1 MDLNSIIN
9 MATATFDKDGDGQLE
24 MTEIMSALG
33 PLLAGGQQT
42 MQGMNAGQNA
52 PTGGLDLASLVNSMQ
67 QVGLSNIVQSW
78 LGDGANE
85 PVSGSQLQAT
95 LGEDK
100 INAFAQQTG
109 MSHDQALSGLQDL
122 LPNLV
127 DQSSQGG
134 QLLSNNPN
142 NDALAGLVGN
152 LIGGLFK
159 R

>member
-33 PLLAGGQQT
+33 PLLASGQQA
-42 MQGMNAGQNA
+42 MQNTAQGTS
-52 PTGGLDLASLVNSMQ
+52 TGGLDLSSLVNAMQ
-67 QVGLSNIVQSW
+67 QGGLSNIVQSW
-78 LGDGANE
+78 LVDGANE
-85 PVSGSQLQAT
+85 PVSGEQLQAT
-95 LGEDK
+95 LGEEK

-109 MSHDQALSGLQDL
+109 MTHNQALSGLQDL

>member
-9 MATATFDKDGDGQLE
+9 MATSTFDTDGDGKLE

-33 PLLAGGQQT
+33 PLLASGQQA
-42 MQGMNAGQNA
+42 MQNTAQGTS
-52 PTGGLDLASLVNSMQ
+52 TGGLDLSSLVNAMQ
-67 QVGLSNIVQSW
+67 QGGLSNIVQSW

>member
-24 MTEIMSALG
+24 MTEIMSALS
-33 PLLAGGQQT
+33 PLLASGQQA
-42 MQGMNAGQNA
+42 MQNTAQGTS
-52 PTGGLDLASLVNSMQ
+52 TGGLDLSSLVNAMQ
-67 QVGLSNIVQSW
+67 QGGLSNIVQSW

-85 PVSGSQLQAT
+85 PVSGEQLQAT

>member
-33 PLLAGGQQT
+33 PLLASGQQA
-42 MQGMNAGQNA
+42 MQNTAQGTS
-52 PTGGLDLASLVNSMQ
+52 TGGLDLSSLVNAMQ
-67 QVGLSNIVQSW
+67 QGGLSNIVQSW